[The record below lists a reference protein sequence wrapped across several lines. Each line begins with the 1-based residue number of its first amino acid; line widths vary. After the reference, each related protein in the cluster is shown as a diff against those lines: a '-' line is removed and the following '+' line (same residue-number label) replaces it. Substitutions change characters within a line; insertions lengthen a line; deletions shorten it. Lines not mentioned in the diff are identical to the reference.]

1 MLDLSICDALALSA
15 KESQRKKVYGD
26 IKKKVFCFLKQT
38 KAVTSLN
45 VLNI

>member
-15 KESQRKKVYGD
+15 KEMQRKKVYGD
-26 IKKKVFCFLKQT
+26 IKKKVLCFFKT
-38 KAVTSLN
+38 KSVTSLN